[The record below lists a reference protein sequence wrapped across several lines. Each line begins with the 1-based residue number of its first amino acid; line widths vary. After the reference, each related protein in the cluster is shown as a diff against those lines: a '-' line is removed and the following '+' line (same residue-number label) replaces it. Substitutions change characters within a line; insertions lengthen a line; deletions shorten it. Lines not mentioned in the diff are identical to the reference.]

1 MKDKKLLVR
10 VSCTNRFYIFKR
22 KGRADF
28 EIKFHPPAIV
38 RNAGIDRVC
47 RTTHHALEAPAR
59 ESAKQIIE
67 EYFPD
72 KDGRIAV
79 LADAAVKARGDY
91 ALLPEFVERYRTGAR
106 TIENKENVRQ
116 ATVQHNICQFI
127 KIVETRFDAHGKRSR
142 KAGSWETTRVDA
154 ALPDLWTEFK
164 LGSIRASIRTIA
176 RRWIAPSGPL
186 TQSWRARGRFY

>member
-10 VSCTNRFYIFKR
+10 VSCTNRDFFIFKPR
-22 KGRADF
+22 GRDDYH
-28 EIKFHPPAIV
+28 IKFYPPPLV
-38 RNAGIDRVC
+38 RETLGIDRVF
-47 RTTHHALEAPAR
+47 RTTHHTLEAPAR

-116 ATVQHNICQFI
+116 ATVQG
-127 KIVETRFDAHGKRSR
+127 TR
-142 KAGSWETTRVDA
+142 
-154 ALPDLWTEFK
+154 K
-164 LGSIRASIRTIA
+164 LA
-176 RRWIAPSGPL
+176 
-186 TQSWRARGRFY
+186 